1 MITAVNSLMCQ
12 LIIMIQH
19 VNKNF
24 KRTVLTCESDTF
36 NEMDVTMLLLI
47 VALNGVDVRRAA
59 LVMSSV

>member
-1 MITAVNSLMCQ
+1 
-12 LIIMIQH
+12 MIQH

-59 LVMSSV
+59 LVTSSV